1 MAKTKHIKTNRLLLA
16 VMVIAVVLT
25 FSLQVTRLK
34 KDLLSVTD
42 AKKDLLNE
50 YIIASSRYIDSMRL
64 FGDQYY
70 KIESPQKLTEYALLE
85 ADDSGGGFHLDGIKG
100 SDLQL
105 KMGNI
110 TGVGEIPM
118 AGDRF
123 KEINFALHLN
133 DYFAFYYEQMPELQW
148 IYYTSNSDFINLYP
162 WTPSNEFIY
171 RPILKDVPFFDI
183 VTPERNPDQSLKWT
197 GVYVD
202 HAGKGLMV
210 TLSGPFYV
218 ADQFKGVFSIDFTNQ
233 RLSELIKSDYEAVL
247 FDAEAIIASS
257 QEMQD
262 EYSIELVSEYFSK
275 LKMPYVDVVLLS
287 NDQIIRLG
295 MNYVSKISF
304 EDAPWSLMVMTPVWK
319 LIGLAVLQT
328 IPVLLVGVLLLAVSR
343 ENEKRK
349 LTERALDNEREK
361 LSETIVTLNEQEQQI
376 AAFLELNLEM
386 LAVLDL
392 DGNIVKVNRRFCD
405 VMKYQLNALIGK
417 KYLDLLHPSDT
428 ENAVK
433 LYEALKHQLPFDNFT
448 NRVMDG
454 EGEYKYLEWH
464 MLPSFGNLIYASARD
479 VSEKHEMEA
488 KLSET
493 AFRDQLT
500 GAYNR
505 HYLDSV
511 IERYMLSAVQNAQPL
526 TMIELDLDYFKRV
539 NDSFGHTVGDNVLIQ
554 IVKIASQAIRNAD
567 FIVRYGGEE
576 FIIIMPQTDRFG
588 AAIVAEK
595 VRASIQNHVFDVCG
609 PVTVSIGLSE
619 YMDGEKFEHWYNR
632 VDQNL
637 YTAKRNGR
645 NQIFSNAQ

>member
-1 MAKTKHIKTNRLLLA
+1 MSNSKRIKTNRLILT
-16 VMVIAVVLT
+16 VMLIAVVLT
-25 FSLQVTRLK
+25 FLLQITRLK
-34 KDLLSVTD
+34 KDLHNVTD

-70 KIESPQKLTEYALLE
+70 KIEDPEQSSAYALLDS
-85 ADDSGGGFHLDGIKG
+85 DDSGDGFHLDGIEG
-100 SDLQL
+100 SELQN
-105 KMGNI
+105 KMGNL
-110 TGVGEIPM
+110 TGIGEIPM
-118 AGDRF
+118 VGDRF
-123 KEINFALHLN
+123 REINFALHLN
-133 DYFAFYYEQMPELQW
+133 DYFAFYHEQMPELQW

-162 WTPSNEFIY
+162 WTPSGEFFY

-183 VTPERNPDQSLKWT
+183 VTPERNPDQSLEWT

-218 ADQFKGVFSIDFTNQ
+218 ANRFIGVFSIDFTNQ
-233 RLSELIKSDYEAVL
+233 RLSELIESEYKAVL
-247 FDAEAIIASS
+247 FDSEAIIASN
-257 QEMQD
+257 QGKQD
-262 EYSIELVSEYFSK
+262 EYNIELVSEYFSK
-275 LKMPYVDVVLLS
+275 LKMPYVDVVLLP
-287 NDQIIRLG
+287 NDQVVRLG
-295 MNYVSKISF
+295 LNYVSKIAF
-304 EDAPWSLMVMTPVWK
+304 DDAPWNLMVMTPVWK
-319 LIGLAVLQT
+319 VVGLATIQT

-349 LTERALDNEREK
+349 STERALDSEREK
-361 LSETIVTLNEQEQQI
+361 LTETIVTLNEQEQQI

-392 DGNIVKVNRRFCD
+392 DGIIVKVNRRFCD
-405 VMKYQLNALIGK
+405 VMKFRCEELIGK
-417 KYLDLLHPSDT
+417 KYLDMVHPGDM
-428 ENAVK
+428 ENAIK
-433 LYEALKHQLPFDNFT
+433 LYEALKHQMPFDNFT
-448 NRVMDG
+448 NRVVDG
-454 EGEYKYLEWH
+454 DGVYKYLEWH

-511 IERYMLSAVQNAQPL
+511 IERYMVTAVQNAQPL
-526 TMIELDLDYFKRV
+526 TMIELDLDYFKQV
-539 NDSFGHTVGDNVLIQ
+539 NDTFGHTVGDAVLTQ
-554 IVKIASQAIRNAD
+554 IVKIASQVIRSAD

-576 FIIIMPQTDRFG
+576 FIIIMPQTDQYG

-595 VRASIQNHVFDVCG
+595 VRVSVQNHKFDVCG

-619 YMDGEKFEHWYNR
+619 YLEGENFEHWYNR

-645 NQIFSNAQ
+645 NQIFSSL